1 MYATSRCYSRNYLIR
16 KTFRTFAPVVLVS
29 DCGHVGGLTMSSMVT
44 RMRRMAMEKLLVW
57 GNVSMGKTRSGRN
70 GSPLYTWEGGRVRWT
85 RDSMH
90 SPAEKIGF

>member
-1 MYATSRCYSRNYLIR
+1 
-16 KTFRTFAPVVLVS
+16 
-29 DCGHVGGLTMSSMVT
+29 MSSMVT

-57 GNVSMGKTRSGRN
+57 GNVSMGNTRSGRN

-90 SPAEKIGF
+90 SPAETRFGPNRVAAEMEGNGEFHFWVIFEDFWRHS